1 MFGIIY
7 FQLNLDQAGVQD
19 INGVLFLL
27 TTNTSFANMFPVLN
41 AFVPMITLILREN
54 KSGMYR
60 IINLVISK
68 FLVDVADFFC
78 HSISAIFSFKFCFKK
93 CLTQLPKLVLTPI
106 LFTAIVYW
114 MADLNNDFEKF
125 ASCCLVMILGT
136 LTAAQMGKFSLEIF
150 HFYSS
155 ISRNS

>member
-41 AFVPMITLILREN
+41 AFVPMITLIMREN

-68 FLVDVADFFC
+68 FLVDVTDFFC
-78 HSISAIFSFKFCFKK
+78 QPILAIFSF
-93 CLTQLPKLVLTPI
+93 
-106 LFTAIVYW
+106 
-114 MADLNNDFEKF
+114 
-125 ASCCLVMILGT
+125 
-136 LTAAQMGKFSLEIF
+136 
-150 HFYSS
+150 
-155 ISRNS
+155 